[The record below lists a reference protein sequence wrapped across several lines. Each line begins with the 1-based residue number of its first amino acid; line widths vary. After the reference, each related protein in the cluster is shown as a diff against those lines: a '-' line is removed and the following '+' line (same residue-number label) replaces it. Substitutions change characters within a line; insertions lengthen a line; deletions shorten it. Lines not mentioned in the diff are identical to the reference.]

1 MSAVKLGFVLLSNR
15 RKPFASTRVSVLN
28 MLPFLAAADFDPI
41 MSYEPGEAAEEPD
54 VTGLADRMCRQ
65 KVEIAYFQ
73 KVHGASVLAEIRKLS
88 AAGIKT
94 VYGVCD
100 LIDNEMAGA
109 ADATVVVTEY
119 LKSLYDARLH
129 HKIHVVHDGIENAAL
144 RKTSWQSTLRGDSK
158 GDRIKAIL
166 VTSSQFHEMPV
177 IRIPPGF
184 VDVTVVGHYPRAA
197 TLALRAK
204 ALYWQFLALQDMGDR
219 AVFLKRYFRKGF
231 RAVNWSLDT
240 AYDEMIGADIG
251 IIPVDMRPDRLP
263 GQHVSWWQV
272 KSENR
277 LTMKM
282 SLGLPVIASPVPA
295 YLDLIKQGQNG
306 FIAENRGEWL
316 QYMNE
321 LRDPRLRQSI
331 GERARESVI
340 GRFSMDQQ
348 ARRLVDV
355 LQRTLGTGASA
366 AR

>member
-28 MLPFLAAADFDPI
+28 MLPFLAAANFDPMI
-41 MSYEPGEAAEEPD
+41 SYEPDAAAEEPD
-54 VTGLADRMCRQ
+54 VTGLADRMRRE

-100 LIDNEMAGA
+100 LIDNEMADA

-144 RKTSWQSTLRGDSK
+144 RKRSWQSTLRGDSK
-158 GDRIKAIL
+158 GERIKAIL
-166 VTSSQFHEMPV
+166 VTSSRFHEMPV

-197 TLALRAK
+197 SLPLRAK
-204 ALYWQFLALQDMGDR
+204 ALYWQFLALKDMGDR

-231 RAVNWSLDT
+231 RAVDWSLDT
-240 AYDEMIGADIG
+240 VYDEMAGADIG
-251 IIPVDMRPDRLP
+251 IIPVDMRPDFLP
-263 GQHVSWWQV
+263 GQQVSWWQV

-295 YLDLIKQGQNG
+295 YLDVIEHGRNG
-306 FIAENRGEWL
+306 FIAESRDEWL
-316 QYMNE
+316 QYMNQ

-340 GRFSMDQQ
+340 ERFSVNEQ

-355 LQRTLGTGASA
+355 LERTLGAGASA
-366 AR
+366 V